1 MPSGFGDD
9 RLASVLA
16 DPDNAESMAVSILNP
31 QQLTGRADSH
41 IRELP
46 ELASRLH
53 ADAIEPV
60 LALRA
65 AAAEAGF
72 DLAIASSFRDFD
84 RQLGIWNA
92 KFRGERVLLDRE
104 ERPLDA
110 AALDERGKVD
120 AILLWSALPGA
131 SRHHWGSDFDVFDR
145 AAVPA
150 AYRPQL
156 TVSEFTGDGPFAALN
171 DWLSAN
177 LARFAFFRPYLTDR
191 GAVHPEPWH
200 LSYAPI
206 SGPALARLTLD
217 VLYEAL
223 ATSEILGREHVLTRL
238 PEIHAKYVMTVD
250 PAD

>member
-1 MPSGFGDD
+1 MPSGFSDD
-9 RLASVLA
+9 HLASLRT
-16 DPDNAESMAVSILNP
+16 DPDNASSMAVAMLNT
-31 QQLTGRADSH
+31 QQLTGRTDSH
-41 IRELP
+41 IRDAPVLG
-46 ELASRLH
+46 SRLH

-72 DLAIASSFRDFD
+72 DLAIVSSFRDFS
-84 RQLGIWNA
+84 RQLEIWNA
-92 KFRGERVLLDRE
+92 KFRGERVLLDRD

-110 AALDERGKVD
+110 SKLDEPGKVD

-145 AAVPA
+145 AAVPP

-156 TVSEFTGDGPFAALN
+156 TVSEFTGEGPFAALN
-171 DWLSAN
+171 DWLSVN
-177 LARFAFFRPYLTDR
+177 LTRFAFFRPYLTDR
-191 GAVHPEPWH
+191 GGVHPEPWH

-206 SGPALARLTLD
+206 SGPALTRLTLD
-217 VLYEAL
+217 VLYETL
-223 ATSEILGREHVLTRL
+223 DNSEILGREHVLARL